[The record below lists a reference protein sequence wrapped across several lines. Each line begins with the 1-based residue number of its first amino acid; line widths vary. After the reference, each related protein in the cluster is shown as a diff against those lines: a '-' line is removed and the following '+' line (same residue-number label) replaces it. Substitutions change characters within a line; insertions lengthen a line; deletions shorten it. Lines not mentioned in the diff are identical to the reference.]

1 MQLLNFTEKL
11 VIFFLYIY
19 IYTYVTVVMWSN
31 YICCRKM
38 VNMKIL
44 RMIPSSTTEVLGL
57 LYWIIIV
64 SVGGTRGD
72 KLYISL

>member
-11 VIFFLYIY
+11 VIFFFIY

-72 KLYISL
+72 ELYISL